1 MDDAYAGGAGRD
13 RMGKRNLAPAEQDP
27 ATIGPISSAEDL
39 DQSRLACAVLAA
51 EGVNLAPGASKGHVV
66 ERADAGKGLRY
77 VDHLKG
83 ERLLQQS

>member
-39 DQSRLACAVLAA
+39 IIDLPAPFSPQR
-51 EGVNLAPGASKGHVV
+51 GVNLAPGASKGHVV
-66 ERADAGKGLRY
+66 ERADPGKGLRY